1 MNSYYEDY
9 YYQPSSFYFHH
20 VRLFSFPWFRVTELT
35 REELSAHFFVNS
47 LFYER
52 LCTKYDA
59 VPLSKENIF
68 EKNYII
74 IPCHISRNH
83 WALIVVCNPKNIV
96 NCTKYVGNEL
106 QLRDR
111 EELKKESASFI
122 LIFDSMNNK
131 TVRYAKKLLRIR
143 VIILRWLIKTAENR
157 AIFGINH
164 VASLVKKT
172 SLPRLVLPVLRVDG
186 SKCYYAIDIRIIC

>member
-1 MNSYYEDY
+1 M
-9 YYQPSSFYFHH
+9 
-20 VRLFSFPWFRVTELT
+20 T

-52 LCTKYDA
+52 LCKKCDA

-74 IPCHISRNH
+74 IPCHISKDH

-96 NCTKYVGNEL
+96 NCTKYVGNEF
-106 QLRDR
+106 QVRDR

-131 TVRYAKKLLRIR
+131 TVKYVKKLLRIR
-143 VIILRWLIKTAENR
+143 VIILRWLIKTAVNR

-164 VASLVKKT
+164 VASLYEKK
-172 SLPRLVLPVLRVDG
+172 SLPRLVLPVLRVNG